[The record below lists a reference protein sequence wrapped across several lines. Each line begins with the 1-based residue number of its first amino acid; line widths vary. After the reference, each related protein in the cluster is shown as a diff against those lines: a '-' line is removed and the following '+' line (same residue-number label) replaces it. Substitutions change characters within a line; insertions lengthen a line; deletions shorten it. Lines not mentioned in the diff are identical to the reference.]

1 MPKLEMSTNQYSFVT
16 LWKIAAP
23 LQDVWEAIEDSNNL
37 PSWWPAVLSVNT
49 IAEGNADGIG
59 RKEQQTW
66 RGILPYQ
73 LFFLIKITSVDYLK
87 SIEFT
92 ASGDLE
98 GIGKWTF
105 IDEGNWVTLQHDW
118 QVKTTQQWLNVL
130 TPVLKPLLAWNH
142 DEIMRWGAKG
152 LAQKLSAK
160 LIQY

>member
-1 MPKLEMSTNQYSFVT
+1 
-16 LWKIAAP
+16 
-23 LQDVWEAIEDSNNL
+23 
-37 PSWWPAVLSVNT
+37 
-49 IAEGNADGIG
+49 
-59 RKEQQTW
+59 
-66 RGILPYQ
+66 
-73 LFFLIKITSVDYLK
+73 VDYLK
-87 SIEFT
+87 SIEFA